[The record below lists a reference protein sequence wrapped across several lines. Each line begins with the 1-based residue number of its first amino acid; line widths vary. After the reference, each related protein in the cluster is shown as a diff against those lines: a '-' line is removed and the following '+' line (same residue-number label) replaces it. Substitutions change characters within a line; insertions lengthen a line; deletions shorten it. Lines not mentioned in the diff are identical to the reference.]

1 MILTELFEY
10 SKRMDGDRMPSMYG
24 NVKIRWLIPIN
35 ADGTLRGSL
44 LDLKGESKAEQRGTP
59 YIMPDLVRAAGI
71 KPKLLADN
79 GEYVLGLQKEGAD
92 AKKVADRHRQFKEL
106 VQRCFD
112 ATQEPT
118 VEAILKFFEQW
129 SPEDFSQEGV
139 DPVDNFT
146 FEVYGIGDRAIK
158 PAASVEK
165 LTAIE
170 EFWAIDTAG
179 KDCPIMT
186 CLVTGKVGPVE
197 ARLPVKI
204 KGVPNGQT
212 AGTSLVSANAAPFS
226 SYGLENSLTSPISR
240 DAGEGFGKALNQL
253 ISGAKTRLYMG
264 PVVYTF
270 WARGKFNTDVICDA
284 LEEDQS
290 EEFRSNLQQD
300 DDDDDDV
307 QTEEAQALFNSA
319 RSGKPQYGVKGDRF
333 YCLGLSASGG
343 RAVVR
348 SWIDI
353 PVKEA
358 QTNLDHWFESQRIV
372 NEYGQY
378 PADKP
383 YFRVRRL
390 VSSIY
395 RDSVKELDM
404 HGAKLIDVALK
415 GGKLPWDILARAV
428 NRSAIDANKTAIEH
442 IPHVRAAL
450 MKLVLTSQ
458 LRTKTHNPMND
469 MNELNLDPQFD
480 GIEDEKERR
489 AYQMSYHCGRLLA
502 HLENIQ
508 KAALGDVNTTLID
521 RYYGAASH
529 TPGKVFGELVKDAQG
544 HLRKLRVTKP
554 GVHEALQQ
562 RLEGIMVKFYS
573 AEHFPGTLTM
583 QQQSIFSLGYYHQ
596 RASNRKDAIDRKAEN
611 EARKAES
618 KTSP

>member
-1 MILTELFEY
+1 MC
-10 SKRMDGDRMPSMYG
+10 SSD
-24 NVKIRWLIPIN
+24 
-35 ADGTLRGSL
+35 
-44 LDLKGESKAEQRGTP
+44 
-59 YIMPDLVRAAGI
+59 
-71 KPKLLADN
+71 
-79 GEYVLGLQKEGAD
+79 
-92 AKKVADRHRQFKEL
+92 
-106 VQRCFD
+106 
-112 ATQEPT
+112 
-118 VEAILKFFEQW
+118 
-129 SPEDFSQEGV
+129 
-139 DPVDNFT
+139 
-146 FEVYGIGDRAIK
+146 
-158 PAASVEK
+158 
-165 LTAIE
+165 
-170 EFWAIDTAG
+170 
-179 KDCPIMT
+179 
-186 CLVTGKVGPVE
+186 
-197 ARLPVKI
+197 LPVKI

-270 WARGKFNTDVICDA
+270 WAKGGFDTDLIFDCLD
-284 LEEDQS
+284 EDQP
-290 EEFRSNLQQD
+290 EEVR
-300 DDDDDDV
+300 
-307 QTEEAQALFNSA
+307 ALFDSA
-319 RSGKPQYGVKGDRF
+319 RSGSPQYEVDSDRF

-353 PVKEA
+353 PVTEA
-358 QTNLDHWFESQRIV
+358 QANLDNWFESHRIV

-378 PADKP
+378 PDKP
-383 YFRVRRL
+383 YFKVRRL
-390 VSSIY
+390 VSCIY
-395 RDSVKELDM
+395 RDPAKELDM
-404 HGAKLIDVALK
+404 HGARLIDVALH

-428 NRSAIDANKTAIEH
+428 NRTAIEQSVS
-442 IPHVRAAL
+442 HVRAAL

-469 MNELNLDPQFD
+469 MNELNLDPQFEGMD
-480 GIEDEKERR
+480 DLKERR
-489 AYQMSYHCGRLLA
+489 AYQMAYHCGRLLA
-502 HLENIQ
+502 LLENIQ

-562 RLEGIMVKFYS
+562 RLEGIMVMFFS

-596 RASNRKDAIDRKAEN
+596 RAASRKDAIDRKAEN
-611 EARKAES
+611 EAKKAEA
-618 KTSP
+618 KVSP

>member
-1 MILTELFEY
+1 MILTELFELY
-10 SKRMDGDRMPSMYG
+10 KRMDGEPMPSMYG
-24 NVKIRWLIPIN
+24 KVKIRWMIPIN
-35 ADGTLRGSL
+35 ADGTLRGLFS
-44 LDLKGESKAEQRGTP
+44 DLKGESKAEQRGKE

-92 AKKVADRHRQFKEL
+92 AKKVAERHRQFKEL

-112 ATQEPT
+112 VTQEPT
-118 VEAILKFFEQW
+118 VEAIVKFFKQW
-129 SPEDFSQEGV
+129 NPEDFSQEGV
-139 DPVDNFT
+139 DPADNFT
-146 FEVYGIGDRAIK
+146 FEVHGIGDRAIK

-170 EFWAIDTAG
+170 EFWAIDTAN
-179 KDCPIMT
+179 KDSPIMT
-186 CLVTGKVGPVE
+186 CLVTGKEGPVE
-197 ARLPVKI
+197 ARLPVKV

-270 WARGKFNTDVICDA
+270 WAKGGFDTDIICDC
-284 LEEDQS
+284 LDEDQP
-290 EEFRSNLQQD
+290 EEVRD
-300 DDDDDDV
+300 
-307 QTEEAQALFNSA
+307 LFNSA
-319 RSGKPQYGVKGDRF
+319 RSGKRQYGVKDRF

-353 PVKEA
+353 PVTEA
-358 QTNLDHWFESQRIV
+358 QLNLDNWFASQKIV

-378 PADKP
+378 PEKR

-395 RDSVKELDM
+395 RDPAKELDM

-415 GGKLPWDILARAV
+415 GGKLPWDILARGV
-428 NRSAIDANKTAIEH
+428 NRSAIEH
-442 IPHVRAAL
+442 SVPHVRAAL

-469 MNELNLDPQFD
+469 MNELNLDPQFE
-480 GIEDEKERR
+480 GMKEEERLPF
-489 AYQMSYHCGRLLA
+489 QMAYHCGRLLA

-508 KAALGDVNTTLID
+508 RAALGDINTTLID

-562 RLEGIMVKFYS
+562 RLEGIMVMFYS

-611 EARKAES
+611 AAKKAEE
-618 KTSP
+618 KTTP